1 MTTQEFVLLLYNIAL
16 IPVIFF
22 SFLLLLLTL
31 IHLFIPKKQVVKKP
45 IIRPSVTIQIPSFN
59 DPIAARCVEA
69 CLQFTYEKLQIMI
82 LDDSID
88 EKTQK
93 ILKAYEKDP
102 RVEYIHRTN
111 REGYKPGALKDAM
124 HRVTGEIIIIFDA
137 DFVPQSDFIEKIIVP
152 FADKKVAL
160 VQAGQ
165 GFLNAHTNLIT
176 KFASYL
182 LMTLHTIIMPIN
194 DKINTVFFCGTAG
207 AIRKSALIAAGGWNT
222 KSITEDSDL
231 TVRMLAKGYKTVYL
245 PFDTPSEVPETF
257 EAFFKQQ
264 MRWCFG
270 GVRVFYDHIKVIV
283 HKSKL
288 TIAQRLMISYL
299 TMGNL
304 VGPAVILLTIAGMC
318 GWFFGDPR
326 LFTLND
332 ALIMILKIIVTIGF
346 LVMGFVMLV
355 RRSMIKEF
363 PQLVLA
369 TISIGILLAFANSYA
384 VYRATFYK
392 NKPLFSKSQGSWI
405 CTPKEGNA
413 RYK

>member
-1 MTTQEFVLLLYNIAL
+1 MTTQEIVLLLYNIAL
-16 IPVIFF
+16 VPVIFF

-31 IHLFIPKKQVVKKP
+31 IHLLLPKKNMHHKEL
-45 IIRPSVTIQIPSFN
+45 IEPSVTVQIPSFN
-59 DPIAARCVEA
+59 DSIAARCIEA
-69 CLQFTYEKLQIMI
+69 CLKFKYKKLQIMI
-82 LDDSID
+82 LDDSTD

-93 ILKAYEKDP
+93 LLKAYESEP

-111 REGYKPGALKDAM
+111 RNGYKPGALKDAM
-124 HRVTGEIIIIFDA
+124 HKVKGEIIVIFDA
-137 DFVPQSDFIEKIIVP
+137 DFVPQVNFIEKIVQP

-165 GFLNAHTNLIT
+165 GFLNTHTNLIT

-207 AIRKSALIAAGGWNT
+207 AIRKSALLASGGWNT

-231 TVRMLAKGYKTVYL
+231 TVRMLAKGYKTVYM

-270 GVRVFYDHIKVIV
+270 GVRVFYDHMKLIL

-288 TIAQRLMISYL
+288 TIAQRFMITYL

-304 VGPAVILLTIAGMC
+304 VGPAVILLTIAGMS
-318 GWFFGDPR
+318 GWFFGDPK
-326 LFTLND
+326 LFTIND
-332 ALIMILKIIVTIGF
+332 ALLMILKIIVTIGF

-355 RRSMIKEF
+355 RRSMIREF
-363 PQLVLA
+363 PQLILA
-369 TISIGILLAFANSYA
+369 TISIGILLSFANSYA
-384 VYRATFYK
+384 VYRATFHK
-392 NKPLFSKSQGSWI
+392 DKPLFSKSQGSWV
-405 CTPKEGNA
+405 CTPKGGNA